1 MPARSAGYTT
11 GNDTV
16 AGESLPG
23 VGEAPAE
30 VEPRATL
37 PRTGISTVTARVITN
52 DSTGSW
58 GGNTATTTVPADAAI
73 TYAGALSGSGQGPTS
88 SGAGGVSGSGDRNAT
103 IGSFYKL
110 ESNNFITLNHVH
122 ATIAVTANS
131 SVTNYVLSY
140 TNVLDGQFASYYNFT
155 RQHVSGTS
163 DTTDYAFVKAA
174 ALAITAV
181 DDFRD
186 PVLYNSTDPVSYDN
200 KIAGGGISD
209 LDFDGRAADFT
220 ANTVVAEAAL
230 AQFVTDFGNSSR
242 VAHPAGGSG
251 VLGST
256 LATGSAVNFA
266 SLTGSKN
273 GVTAWEAL
281 KTSATALGTACGERV
296 VEIDAR
302 IGAPVYANSTS
313 TGTTPAT
320 RGNPPCI
327 RVKTIPTA
335 NTTNGYVPYGRA
347 IYDNV
352 NLLLGGDV
360 DILGGIIKDI
370 ESLGDLV
377 DLVKK
382 ARNKYEIYNGRAKEY

>member
-1 MPARSAGYTT
+1 
-11 GNDTV
+11 
-16 AGESLPG
+16 
-23 VGEAPAE
+23 
-30 VEPRATL
+30 
-37 PRTGISTVTARVITN
+37 
-52 DSTGSW
+52 
-58 GGNTATTTVPADAAI
+58 
-73 TYAGALSGSGQGPTS
+73 
-88 SGAGGVSGSGDRNAT
+88 
-103 IGSFYKL
+103 
-110 ESNNFITLNHVH
+110 
-122 ATIAVTANS
+122 VTANS
-131 SVTNYVLSY
+131 TVTTYVLSY
-140 TNVLDGQFASYYNFT
+140 TNVLDGPFASYYNFAK
-155 RQHVSGTS
+155 QHVSGTD

-209 LDFDGRAADFT
+209 LDFDGRSADFT

-313 TGTTPAT
+313 TGTAPAG
-320 RGNPPCI
+320 RGKPPCI

-335 NTTNGYVPYGRA
+335 NATSGYVPYGRE

-360 DILGGIIKDI
+360 DLLGGIIKDI

-377 DLVKK
+377 DLVKS